1 MVMETKNIRNVA
13 LIGHSGSGKTS
24 LAEALLYKTEMV
36 NRLGKVEEGN
46 TVSDYA
52 PDEVKRGVSINTSVM
67 HIKSGDCLINL
78 LDTPG
83 YADFYG
89 EVLAALRAVDS
100 VILTICA
107 SSRVEVGTERT
118 YNAARERNL
127 PVMIFVN
134 RCDKENTSIDEI
146 LSDIQR
152 SFGINCVP
160 FNLPDSMGPGLTE
173 IYSIFEAENAPNS
186 VKQKLQE
193 YYHKIIDFAA
203 ESDDQILE
211 RYLEGGQLT
220 PEEISSGLKKA
231 VKEGRL
237 IPVFFG
243 SATKDQLGVEQLL
256 KAIIDFLP
264 SPEDMEPVKGK
275 HPDSGEEIERKP
287 NSEEPFSGFVFK
299 TVYDPYVGQLTIF
312 RIFSGKITSDSSFY
326 NSTRK
331 VKERFGQLFKLQG
344 KEQVNIS
351 EAIAG
356 DIVAVAKLKETKTSD
371 TVCDEKNPII
381 FEPIK
386 YPESPMSSS
395 IKPKSREDE
404 EKIMEA
410 LHRLADEDPTFKVT
424 RESQTKE
431 LLISGIGDL
440 HIEVMVDRLRER
452 FGVDVELGTPKVP
465 YKETITRKAKAQ
477 GKYKRQTGGRGQY
490 GDVWLE
496 IEPLPRGAGFE
507 FVDKIVGGVVPKQ
520 YIPAVEKGVRQAM
533 EEGVLAGYPVVDV
546 RVTLYDGSYHP
557 VDSSDL
563 AFQIAASMGFKKAAQ
578 EAGLVLLEPI
588 MDVEIYIP
596 DEYMGQVSGDINSKR
611 GRIVGVEAKG
621 DLQII
626 KAQVPLAEMFR
637 YASELRSITGG
648 RGYYTMR
655 FSHYE
660 IVPHKIAEKIIQQA
674 QEAKKEE

>member
-1 MVMETKNIRNVA
+1 
-13 LIGHSGSGKTS
+13 
-24 LAEALLYKTEMV
+24 
-36 NRLGKVEEGN
+36 
-46 TVSDYA
+46 
-52 PDEVKRGVSINTSVM
+52 
-67 HIKSGDCLINL
+67 
-78 LDTPG
+78 
-83 YADFYG
+83 
-89 EVLAALRAVDS
+89 
-100 VILTICA
+100 
-107 SSRVEVGTERT
+107 
-118 YNAARERNL
+118 
-127 PVMIFVN
+127 
-134 RCDKENTSIDEI
+134 
-146 LSDIQR
+146 
-152 SFGINCVP
+152 
-160 FNLPDSMGPGLTE
+160 
-173 IYSIFEAENAPNS
+173 
-186 VKQKLQE
+186 
-193 YYHKIIDFAA
+193 
-203 ESDDQILE
+203 
-211 RYLEGGQLT
+211 
-220 PEEISSGLKKA
+220 
-231 VKEGRL
+231 
-237 IPVFFG
+237 
-243 SATKDQLGVEQLL
+243 
-256 KAIIDFLP
+256 
-264 SPEDMEPVKGK
+264 
-275 HPDSGEEIERKP
+275 
-287 NSEEPFSGFVFK
+287 
-299 TVYDPYVGQLTIF
+299 VYDPYVGQLTIF

-381 FEPIK
+381 FEPIS

-440 HIEVMVDRLRER
+440 HIEVMVDRLKER

-465 YKETITRKAKAQ
+465 YKETITKKANAQ

-533 EEGVLAGYPVVDV
+533 QEGVLAGYPVVDV

-648 RGYYTMR
+648 RGYYSMR

-660 IVPHKIAEKIIQQA
+660 IVPHRIAEKVIQQA
-674 QEAKKEE
+674 QETKKEDQ

>member
-1 MVMETKNIRNVA
+1 MESRDIRNVA

-24 LAEALLYKTEMV
+24 LAEALLYKSGMT

-52 PDEVKRGVSINTSVM
+52 PDELKRGVSINTSIL
-67 HIKSGDCLINL
+67 HIKSDSFLINL

-89 EVLAALRAVDS
+89 EVLSALRAVDS
-100 VILTICA
+100 VIVTVCA
-107 SSRVEVGTERT
+107 SSGVEVGTERT
-118 YNAARERNL
+118 YSSARERNL

-134 RCDKENTSIDEI
+134 RCDKENTSVDKI

-152 SFGINCVP
+152 SFGNSCIP
-160 FNLPDSMGPGLTE
+160 FNLPDTMGPSISA
-173 IYSIFEAENAPNS
+173 IYSIFESDKAPDEI
-186 VKQKLQE
+186 KTKLQD
-193 YYHKIIDFAA
+193 YYQKVVDFAA
-203 ESDDQILE
+203 EVDDQILE

-220 PEEISSGLKKA
+220 SEEISAGLRQA
-231 VKEGRL
+231 VKDGKL

-243 SATKDQLGVEQLL
+243 SATKDLLGVENLL
-256 KAIIDFLP
+256 KGIVDFLP
-264 SPEDMEPVKGK
+264 SPGDMGSVKGK
-275 HPDSGEEIERKP
+275 HPDTGEEIERKP
-287 NSEEPFSGFVFK
+287 SGDEPFSGFVFK
-299 TVYDPYVGQLTIF
+299 TIYDPYVGQLTIF
-312 RIFSGKITSDSSFY
+312 RVFSGKLTSDSNFY

-344 KEQVNIS
+344 KDQVNVP

-356 DIVAVAKLKETKTSD
+356 DIVAVAKLKETKTCD
-371 TVCDEKNPII
+371 TVCDEKNPIL
-381 FEPIK
+381 FDPVN

-410 LHRLADEDPTFKVT
+410 LHRLADEDPTFKVS
-424 RESQTKE
+424 REPQTKE

-440 HIEVMVDRLRER
+440 HIEVMVDRLKER
-452 FGVDVELGTPKVP
+452 FGVDVDLGTPKVP
-465 YKETITRKAKAQ
+465 YKETITKKANAQ

-496 IEPLPRGAGFE
+496 IEPLPRGSGFE

-546 RVTLYDGSYHP
+546 RVTLYDGSYHT

-578 EAGLVLLEPI
+578 EAGMVLLEPI

-621 DLQII
+621 DLQVI
-626 KAQVPLAEMFR
+626 KAQVPLSEMFK

-660 IVPHKIAEKIIQQA
+660 VVPQKITDKIIQQA
-674 QEAKKEE
+674 QESKKEE